1 MYYKAFESEM
11 GEYTDGTT
19 RYNVVYGNSVIGPRG
34 VDGFKQYDSL
44 DAFLTAKGLTKVAND

>member
-19 RYNVVYGNSVIGPRG
+19 RYNVVYGSSVIGPRG
-34 VDGFKQYDSL
+34 VDGFERYDSL
-44 DAFLTAKGLTKVAND
+44 EAFLTAKGLTKVANE

>member
-19 RYNVVYGNSVIGPRG
+19 RYNVVSGNSVIGPRG

-44 DAFLTAKGLTKVAND
+44 EAFLTAKGLTKVANE